1 MLGGVGAII
10 GGLSG
15 NKTSSGKVKK
25 IDLRIIVNR
34 TKNPIHDINFMFEE
48 RKKGDF
54 FYNQAMKKARHWH
67 GLMEVLIKRAD
78 SEDAAIQGELVDET
92 PKLISNV
99 SVADELAKLG
109 ELKKQGLL
117 TNDEFLSQKA
127 KLLS

>member
-1 MLGGVGAII
+1 MV
-10 GGLSG
+10 SW
-15 NKTSSGKVKK
+15 
-25 IDLRIIVNR
+25 R
-34 TKNPIHDINFMFEE
+34 
-48 RKKGDF
+48 
-54 FYNQAMKKARHWH
+54 
-67 GLMEVLIKRAD
+67 VLIKRAD

-92 PKLISNV
+92 PKLLSNV